1 MDRSVRSHAYDNNAN
16 TAPGLASLAAR
27 PPTPPKKNIG
37 PEAEMVP
44 DSVQLSYPALVTLL
58 NTPEDSPS
66 SSAEHFGGSSEKINK
81 RVDFSPW
88 TEYHKHPSNI
98 GFINGLNDQ
107 IRTLPPSRDCRS
119 SKSIL
124 KIKPDIRPI
133 IPMEELMNLS
143 QEGDISNMLEAT
155 LRHLESSNRNSRLDA
170 YSTLLGCLSAYGN
183 VPEQEGL
190 AGRLPNLVEFIR
202 RDIGA
207 RQEDGGALD
216 TQLASQALKLLIYFV
231 TTPWL
236 SKALPEDFCALVL
249 EESILALEDRNMPKI
264 MVTHYM
270 QLLIQ
275 ENFASQ
281 HLNSNRVNRLLVALG
296 WVTTHVKGNR
306 IVGQRLMAYR
316 RLLLHSKSAMVMHVE
331 SWVDHLI
338 SGMLSAFKEIRGRAV
353 LFGLEASL
361 SLGTIKSVSQTF
373 ADTLNRESPDGKKIV
388 DFLATRLNIMA
399 SATDDGIW
407 VPQIWSIVVLFLRG
421 RRHQLEEWEHLKAW
435 LLLIQKCFN
444 SSNAQIKYQSNRA
457 WTLFIFAVSL
467 DSSTSAKMV
476 KMLRQPILP
485 QLERK
490 NGLKGSQTAKSPKQ
504 VARSSYC
511 TLLYYAFRP
520 SATYTQLDQ
529 YWEEYVCQMF
539 PRNQSRGKDD
549 VNYFCQVLAGLF
561 CSSEPKPWDEN
572 RAPVNRLV
580 GVDELPCLDPKWVR
594 LRAAEIL
601 QVFGD
606 LFHDADWRSG
616 KDTEAPIIL
625 AWRSFTQAIKQA
637 SSKEVKTSTETMTAL
652 AHILNTMKSF
662 WQSSLAQRPTH
673 EVSQIIEKFDCLIRE
688 AVVQFGFIPFCE
700 KRLAHTTRN
709 SYEAAETPSSRG
721 DKHEG
726 PLISPVLVLL
736 GLLMRSTNH
745 PETEHNYSDAVK
757 YLIEVAMR
765 PATSRHTQLAVLR
778 DLANLVTSEHDADGG
793 TRLLVWRLIAEAA
806 TRALGL
812 AKFCDPLEESP
823 QSLGH
828 EYRDAVKILDSA
840 IALRPRDDIKEW
852 HDLGTVIVQVLSKEV
867 CSDAVILVIT
877 EPIAKTIIS
886 LPTWECNEFLL
897 GVGDFLL
904 KNIQWPQSRTAVAR
918 ARKLLWGV
926 SDIHLKATIIDPFD
940 HLYAITNLMLSL
952 SYSGFKVEF
961 SGKVDSLLSEV
972 AVFIAK
978 CPVSDVITLL
988 KGIQQGVG
996 FWIQDRN
1003 GVLTISNANKDCI
1016 NVYAAVSH

>member
-1 MDRSVRSHAYDNNAN
+1 MIIMAN
-16 TAPGLASLAAR
+16 TGPGLASLAAR

-37 PEAEMVP
+37 PGAEMVP
-44 DSVQLSYPALVTLL
+44 DSVHLSHPALVTLL
-58 NTPEDSPS
+58 NTPEESPS
-66 SSAEHFGGSSEKINK
+66 SSAEYFGGSSEKVNK

-88 TEYHKHPSNI
+88 TEYHKHPSSI
-98 GFINGLNDQ
+98 GFNCGF
-107 IRTLPPSRDCRS
+107 RPLPRSRDCRS
-119 SKSIL
+119 LKSIL
-124 KIKPDIRPI
+124 KIQPDIRPI
-133 IPMEELMNLS
+133 VPVEDLMNLS
-143 QEGDISNMLEAT
+143 KDGDISNMLEAT
-155 LRHLESSNRNSRLDA
+155 VRHLESSIRNSRLDA

-183 VPEQEGL
+183 VPEQQDL
-190 AGRLPNLVEFIR
+190 ASRLSDLVRFIR
-202 RDIGA
+202 RDIWA
-207 RQEDGGALD
+207 KDEDTGALD
-216 TQLASQALKLLIYFV
+216 TQLATQALKLLTYFV
-231 TTPWL
+231 ATPWL
-236 SKALPEDFCALVL
+236 SEPLPDEFCALVM
-249 EESILALEDRNMPKI
+249 EESILALENRTMPKI

-281 HLNSNRVNRLLVALG
+281 HLNSNRVSRLLVALG
-296 WVTTHVKGNR
+296 RVTTHVKGNR
-306 IVGQRLMAYR
+306 IVGQRLMVYR
-316 RLLLHSKSAMVMHVE
+316 RLLLHSKAAMVMHVE

-338 SGMLSAFKEIRGRAV
+338 SGMLSTFKEIRGRAV

-388 DFLATRLNIMA
+388 DFLAARLTAMA
-399 SATDDGIW
+399 SAIDDGIW
-407 VPQIWSIVVLFLRG
+407 VPQIWSIVILFLRG

-467 DSSTSAKMV
+467 DTSTSPKMV

-529 YWEEYVCQMF
+529 YWEEYICQMF

-549 VNYFCQVLAGLF
+549 INYFCQVLAGLF

-572 RAPVNRLV
+572 RAHLNRPV

-601 QVFGD
+601 KVFED
-606 LFHDADWRSG
+606 LFHDAEWRSG
-616 KDTEAPIIL
+616 KDAEAPIIL

-652 AHILNTMKSF
+652 AHILNTIKCF
-662 WQSSLAQRPTH
+662 WHSSLTQRSSH
-673 EVSQIIEKFDCLIRE
+673 EVSQIIDKFDCLVRE

-721 DKHEG
+721 DKYHG

-736 GLLMRSTNH
+736 GLLIRSIDR
-745 PETEHNYSDAVK
+745 PEIEHNYSDAVK
-757 YLIEVAMR
+757 HLIEVAMR
-765 PATSRHTQLAVLR
+765 PATSRHSQLAVLR

-793 TRLLVWRLIAEAA
+793 TRLLVWQLIADAA

-812 AKFCDPLEESP
+812 AKFCDPLEDSP

-828 EYRDAVKILDSA
+828 EYRDAVKILESA
-840 IALRPRDDIKEW
+840 ILLRPREVLKEW
-852 HDLGTVIVQVLSKEV
+852 HDLGTVIVQVLTKEV
-867 CSDAVILVIT
+867 SFDAIVLVIT
-877 EPIAKTIIS
+877 EPIARTITS
-886 LPTWECNEFLL
+886 LSTYECNEFLL
-897 GVGDFLL
+897 SVGDFLL
-904 KNIQWPQSRTAVAR
+904 KNVQWPQSRTAVER
-918 ARKLLWGV
+918 ARKSLWGV
-926 SDIHLKATIIDPFD
+926 SHITPKATIVDSPD
-940 HLYAITNLMLSL
+940 HLYAMTNLILNL
-952 SYSGFKVEF
+952 SYSSFRMEF
-961 SGKVDSLLSEV
+961 SGQVESFLSEV

-978 CPVSDVITLL
+978 CHVSDVITLL
-988 KGIQQGVG
+988 KSVQQGVG
-996 FWIQDRN
+996 VWIQDRD
-1003 GVLTISNANKDCI
+1003 GVLTISNANKDSAS
-1016 NVYAAVSH
+1016 VYAAVSHPLLC